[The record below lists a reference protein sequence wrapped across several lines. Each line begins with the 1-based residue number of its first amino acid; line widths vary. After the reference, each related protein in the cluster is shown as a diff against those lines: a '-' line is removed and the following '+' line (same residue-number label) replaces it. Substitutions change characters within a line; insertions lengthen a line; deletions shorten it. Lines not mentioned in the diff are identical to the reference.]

1 MRYFLIFLLFLL
13 LFPLQG
19 ALIKNNAYECDL
31 TILWNS
37 DRKVESLEIYVPIPE
52 DTDSQMIEIVSIFP
66 EYTIE
71 NGAFKFIFEDT
82 DSVRIDINFRVQTY
96 TQVQE
101 IVCHGRKEIE
111 DSYDLIDYKN
121 PEIIAKANEI
131 TKDCENDQEKVKKI
145 FNFVQ
150 DLNYEYNGEENSAS
164 WALKNMRGDC
174 TEFSFLFIALCKA
187 SGIEARPVWGWL
199 PRDDSKV
206 SHSWAEFYLGEW
218 YSVDPTEKNFHV
230 FEPHITFNRGFIE
243 AKGNKSMDAFAYYT
257 FRGDPPNTYMK
268 TELKLKEIPHWT
280 EKKANYLKFSC
291 DGTAYTEVSESSA
304 FFRVFPSS
312 LCFLIF
318 ALPFL
323 FTCAV
328 IK

>member
-1 MRYFLIFLLFLL
+1 MRYFLIFLLLLL

-31 TILWNS
+31 TIFWNS
-37 DRKVESLEIYVPIPE
+37 DRKVESLEIYVPVPE
-52 DTDSQMIEIVSIFP
+52 DTDSQTIEMVSVFP

-82 DSVRIDINFRVQTY
+82 DSIRIDINFRVQTY

-101 IVCHGRKEIE
+101 IVCQDRKEIE
-111 DSYDLIDYKN
+111 DSYDLIDYEN
-121 PEIIAKANEI
+121 TEIVAKAKEI
-131 TKDCENDQEKVKKI
+131 TKDCENDREKVKEI

-150 DLNYEYNGEENSAS
+150 NLDYEYNGEENSAS
-164 WALKNMRGDC
+164 WALRNMKGDC

-199 PRDDSKV
+199 PRNSKV
-206 SHSWAEFYLGEW
+206 SHSWAEFYLGRW
-218 YSVDPTEKNFHV
+218 YPIDPTEKNFHV
-230 FEPHITFNRGFIE
+230 FEPHIAFNRGFIE
-243 AKGNKSMDAFAYYT
+243 AKGNRSMDAFAYYT
-257 FRGDPPNTYMK
+257 FRGDPPTTYMK
-268 TELKLKEIPHWT
+268 TELKMKEIPYWT
-280 EKKANYLKFSC
+280 EKKANYLNFSC
-291 DGTAYTEVSESSA
+291 DGTAYIDISESSA